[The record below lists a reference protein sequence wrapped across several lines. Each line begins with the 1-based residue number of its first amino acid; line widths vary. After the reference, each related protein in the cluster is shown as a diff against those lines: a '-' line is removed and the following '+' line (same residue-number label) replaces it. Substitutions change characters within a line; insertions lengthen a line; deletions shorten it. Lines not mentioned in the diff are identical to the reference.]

1 MSYFLLSKDDKPDDP
16 SIQIPVE
23 SVEPKSKTLDESVT
37 SQDESASL
45 SKEEMLKLINEQ
57 NSKLQDY
64 EEKLKHALA
73 DFANLQKK
81 TSLDIRTGINNQ
93 TDKMF
98 LDFLQIYDD
107 FLRAKDAYN
116 ANNIDT
122 DGLDSILK
130 NMDSFLS
137 SNNVVQIEALGEIFN
152 PNFHEAIS
160 IISDSQLD
168 DDTIT
173 KEIRKGYISNNRVIR
188 PTLVEISKR
197 NK

>member
-1 MSYFLLSKDDKPDDP
+1 MSHFLLSKDDKPDDS

-23 SVEPKSKTLDESVT
+23 SVEPESKISAESAT
-37 SQDESASL
+37 SQDESTSL